1 MASMDEGLFDALPS
15 DLRSN
20 VTGWLITNSTL
31 ELPQPFAIEAFSP
44 FDDFSLK
51 PLDSL
56 PALDKVD
63 RTVTLDLKMDNLAD
77 GANYAFFNNNTYV
90 EPAVPALYTVMSSG
104 AHAENPI
111 VYGSHTNSFVLKANE
126 TVEVILNNNDDG
138 KHPFHLHGHAFQVIA
153 RSDEDAGPYS
163 FHHSPVAPSIPMRRD
178 TVSVQ
183 PNGHVVLRFR
193 SDNPGV
199 WLFHCHIEWHV
210 ASGLIATFIEAPLEL
225 QKTLSI
231 PDAHH
236 DLCSRN
242 HPPITVSGNAAGNR
256 IDYLNLK
263 GEPAPP
269 AALPKGFTTKG
280 VVAIIISA
288 LNAVVMVAAIAWY
301 GLYQAEGN
309 DSGASD
315 ANEANGV
322 DDGRPSEE
330 RPLLAEPDSR

>member
-1 MASMDEGLFDALPS
+1 M
-15 DLRSN
+15 
-20 VTGWLITNSTL
+20 TGWLVTDSTL
-31 ELPQPFAIEAFSP
+31 KLPQPSAIEAFSP

-63 RTVTLDLKMDNLAD
+63 RTVTLDLKMDNLGD

-104 AHAENPI
+104 AYAENPVI
-111 VYGSHTNSFVLKANE
+111 YGSHTNSFVLKANE
-126 TVEVILNNNDDG
+126 TIEVILNNNDDG

-153 RSDEDAGPYS
+153 RSDEDAGAYS
-163 FHHSPVAPSIPMRRD
+163 FHHSSTAPSVPMRRD
-178 TVSVQ
+178 TILVQ
-183 PNGHVVLRFR
+183 PNGHAILRFR

-225 QKTLSI
+225 QNTLSI

-236 DLCSRN
+236 DLCFRN

-256 IDYLNLK
+256 VDYFNLK

-269 AALPKGFTTKG
+269 AALPEGFTTKG
-280 VVAIIISA
+280 VVAIVTSA
-288 LNAVVMVAAIAWY
+288 LNALIMVAAIAWY
-301 GLYQAEGN
+301 GLYQVGGKE
-309 DSGASD
+309 SGASGANDSND
-315 ANEANGV
+315 ASGV

>member
-1 MASMDEGLFDALPS
+1 
-15 DLRSN
+15 
-20 VTGWLITNSTL
+20 
-31 ELPQPFAIEAFSP
+31 
-44 FDDFSLK
+44 
-51 PLDSL
+51 
-56 PALDKVD
+56 
-63 RTVTLDLKMDNLAD
+63 
-77 GANYAFFNNNTYV
+77 
-90 EPAVPALYTVMSSG
+90 
-104 AHAENPI
+104 
-111 VYGSHTNSFVLKANE
+111 
-126 TVEVILNNNDDG
+126 
-138 KHPFHLHGHAFQVIA
+138 
-153 RSDEDAGPYS
+153 
-163 FHHSPVAPSIPMRRD
+163 MRRD

-183 PNGHVVLRFR
+183 PNGHAVLRFR

-231 PDAHH
+231 PDAHY

-242 HPPITVSGNAAGNR
+242 HPPINVSGNAAGNR

-263 GEPAPP
+263 GEPSPP

-288 LNAVVMVAAIAWY
+288 LNALVMVAAIAWY